1 MNVYR
6 FESLKRDDVYYDYQ
20 NIYTFEAV
28 VPIRDMFVSTARL
41 LLEKGETEKAEN
53 LLDKCYDIMPDR
65 NFPYNISWMR
75 SLNEVSLVRMVDAY
89 YNCGARDKALD
100 LAQKFGE
107 SIIKGIVYF
116 SNTGGE
122 VINQKCVDDQ
132 VSIFYYLIDILEKND
147 DKDIAEFLQKKLYVD
162 MQGE

>member
-1 MNVYR
+1 
-6 FESLKRDDVYYDYQ
+6 
-20 NIYTFEAV
+20 
-28 VPIRDMFVSTARL
+28 
-41 LLEKGETEKAEN
+41 
-53 LLDKCYDIMPDR
+53 
-65 NFPYNISWMR
+65 
-75 SLNEVSLVRMVDAY
+75 MVDAY